1 MRNFMVSS
9 DSATQ
14 LLETVGYAVI
24 PDILPDT
31 QIKRVSRLI
40 TSLVDATHGTR
51 KLLDAPWCSELAEQL
66 RIDPRLRPLLPS
78 NAEVVQCTLFVKSVE
93 KNWLVSLHQDL
104 SIPVAERVES
114 SQCSGWSQKEGDLFV
129 QPPVAVLADIVAI
142 RVHLDDCDESNGA
155 LRVVSGSHRLG
166 RLTSAGAIEERNRYG
181 ECSVAVPRGGVMV
194 MRPLLLH
201 ASSKTSNGTPRCV
214 LHFFLDRQT
223 CPKACAGL
231 PGSSQSRMPAEGL
244 FC

>member
-1 MRNFMVSS
+1 MVPSI
-9 DSATQ
+9 SATQ

-24 PDILPDT
+24 TGILPDN
-31 QIKRVSRLI
+31 QIQRLSRRI
-40 TSLVDATHGTR
+40 TSFSNATQGTR

-66 RIDPRLRPLLPS
+66 RVDPHLRPFLPS
-78 NAEVVQCTLFVKSVE
+78 NAQVVQCTLFVKSVE

-104 SIPVAERVES
+104 SIPVAERVENP
-114 SQCSGWSQKEGDLFV
+114 QFSGWSQKEGDLFV
-129 QPPVAVLADIVAI
+129 QPPVAVLEEIVAV

-166 RLTSAGAIEERNRYG
+166 RLTSSAASEERDRRG

-201 ASSKTSNGTPRCV
+201 ASSKASSDAPRRV
-214 LHFFLDRQT
+214 LHFVFGPFD
-223 CPKACAGL
+223 L
-231 PGSSQSRMPAEGL
+231 PEGL
-244 FC
+244 RWPARKRAVLNA